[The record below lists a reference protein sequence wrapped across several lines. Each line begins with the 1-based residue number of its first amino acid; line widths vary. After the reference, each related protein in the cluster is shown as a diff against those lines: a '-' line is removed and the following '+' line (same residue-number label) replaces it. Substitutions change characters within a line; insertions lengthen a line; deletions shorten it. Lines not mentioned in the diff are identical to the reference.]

1 MRDSPEYEGGS
12 TINSV
17 IPLAVLRV
25 LAVVL
30 FMLGISSMHSPDLA
44 HSAPSAGPTVS
55 MAMTD
60 APHTDPPLQDEGG
73 SSPHQ
78 RWVGACLAVL
88 GTLGAVLALCC
99 PIRRSTPMDRARRPR
114 STPLHRAT
122 RAWSPPEPSIHRLC
136 VMRV

>member
-1 MRDSPEYEGGS
+1 MNRAIS
-12 TINSV
+12 
-17 IPLAVLRV
+17 LAVLRV

-44 HSAPSAGPTVS
+44 HSAPIAEPAVS
-55 MAMTD
+55 MSMTEVPP
-60 APHTDPPLQDEGG
+60 ADPPMHDEGG

-99 PIRRSTPMDRARRPR
+99 PIRSST
-114 STPLHRAT
+114 
-122 RAWSPPEPSIHRLC
+122 
-136 VMRV
+136 